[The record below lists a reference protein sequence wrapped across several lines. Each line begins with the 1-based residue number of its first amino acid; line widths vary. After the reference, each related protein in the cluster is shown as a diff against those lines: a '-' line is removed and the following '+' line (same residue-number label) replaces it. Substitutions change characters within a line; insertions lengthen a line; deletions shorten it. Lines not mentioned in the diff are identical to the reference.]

1 MKIINCLLKKDL
13 YKKVKILTWKFI
25 VPIDFIHTQ
34 SPILARLVT
43 AFINVR
49 FTAFPLEARQAGTRE
64 AIDVVM
70 ATAAVETGL

>member
-1 MKIINCLLKKDL
+1 MINYFLKLDL
-13 YKKVKILTWKFI
+13 YIKKTKILTWKCI

-34 SPILARLVT
+34 SSILAWLVT

-64 AIDVVM
+64 AVDVVM